1 MQRPMLPQLRET
13 SDFHAPPA
21 DFNPMQ
27 RRIALDY
34 KARADWTMQPTTK
47 CNKIRMQWKQDSACA
62 GGLHI
67 FIDCGWRFPK
77 HWGWDFKLATY
88 LERSVVI
95 G

>member
-47 CNKIRMQWKQDSACA
+47 YFKIRMQYMRRRITH
-62 GGLHI
+62 LHWLWLTVSEALGVG
-67 FIDCGWRFPK
+67 F
-77 HWGWDFKLATY
+77 
-88 LERSVVI
+88 
-95 G
+95 